1 MALPVPDA
9 GLVVNYAYL
18 WYRQHVRGQQEGE
31 KDRPCVIVNVGR
43 SSPPV
48 VIILPI
54 THAQPADPND
64 GVEVPAA
71 IKRHLGLDASP
82 SWIIVTESNRFIWP
96 GYDLRHVAM
105 TDRYQFGHIPPR
117 FLRRVIAAFIKRLPE
132 PRRMITRD

>member
-9 GLVVNYAYL
+9 GLVVNYSYL
-18 WYRQHVRGQQEGE
+18 WYRQHVRGQQEGG

-43 SSPPV
+43 SSPPT

-54 THAQPADPND
+54 THAQPTADD

-71 IKRHLGLDASP
+71 IKRHLGRDALP

-96 GYDLRHVAM
+96 GYDPRYVAI
-105 TDRYQFGHIPPR
+105 TDRYHFGHLPPR
-117 FLRRVIAAFIKRLPE
+117 FLRRVIEAFISRLPE
-132 PRRMITRD
+132 ACRMVTRDE